1 MNASQDWPGWVVF
14 HVPHDSTWIPE
25 ELRDQ
30 FLLDDAALRE
40 EVLRMTDHFTLE
52 LFTAGVPEDQVV
64 RAPVSRLVVD
74 VERFE
79 DDRQE
84 SMSKLGMGVIYTRT
98 SDRRRL
104 RRVLDPGE
112 RESLIQ
118 EWYRPHHQ
126 RLTRAIDASL
136 AEYGRALLIDCH
148 SFPSSPLP
156 YEQDQRQDRPL
167 ICVGTD
173 RFHTPGSLTGHMV
186 RAFQS
191 AGLATRIDA
200 PFSGA
205 LVPAPHYRSDQ
216 RVASLMVEVNRSLY
230 MNEETGKQG
239 NQFDTLSYLVRA
251 CIRGAVRTWYAE
263 A

>member
-64 RAPVSRLVVD
+64 RSPVSRLVVD

-84 SMSKLGMGVIYTRT
+84 SMSKLGMGVVYTRT
-98 SDRRRL
+98 SDLRRL

-112 RESLIQ
+112 REGLIR

-136 AEYGRALLIDCH
+136 AKYGRALLIDCH
-148 SFPSSPLP
+148 SFPSSPPP
-156 YEQDQRQDRPL
+156 YEQDQRQDRPP

-173 RFHTPGSLTGHMV
+173 RFHTPDALTRHMV

-205 LVPAPHYRSDQ
+205 LVPASHYRSDQ

-230 MNEETGKQG
+230 MNEVTGERG
-239 NQFDTLSYLVRA
+239 HRFDATASLVRA
-251 CIRGAVRTWYAE
+251 CIRDATSLWDAQD
-263 A
+263 